1 MEMSATSKAVG
12 LNKCYLKRGGA
23 EMNAASRVKGVGL
36 NGNERD

>member
-1 MEMSATSKAVG
+1 MNATSKGVG
-12 LNKCYLKRGGA
+12 LNKCYLKGSGA